1 MEPLEES
8 KDLEFLLVT
17 GYEFRENSPWD
28 SGMGRVWDEVRKEDI
43 QIYIKSGVL
52 VIRGDLTSL
61 VSCGD

>member
-17 GYEFRENSPWD
+17 GYEFRENSSWD
-28 SGMGRVWDEVRKEDI
+28 AGMGRVWDEVRKEDI
-43 QIYIKSGVL
+43 QIYRKSGVL